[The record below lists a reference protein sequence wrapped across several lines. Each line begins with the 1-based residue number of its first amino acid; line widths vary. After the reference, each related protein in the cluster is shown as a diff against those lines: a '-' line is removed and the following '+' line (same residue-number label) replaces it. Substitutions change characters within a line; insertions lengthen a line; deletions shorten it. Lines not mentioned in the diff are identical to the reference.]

1 LVRWAILYGKKRRQR
16 RTGSRALGRAGL
28 GLFAAVFVAAGVIS
42 LAFIVLKLSIPEWRV
57 NHQFVATTCQVLD
70 TRVDTDSAGLT
81 RPEIHVRYTVDGH
94 DITVWSH
101 YDVTGVYQS
110 DAQYTQTILTEFQPG
125 QEYPGWYDPRRPE
138 TVVLARGYTW
148 FAWLMLLVPAA
159 FISIGGGGL
168 IYTVLTWGKST
179 ERLAATSQHTPGLD
193 FFMPPENNAVAEPFP
208 FVPNPQQSNDSPGTY
223 LAYRLPPGTGGW
235 SLAAMVLLCVL
246 WNVTV
251 AVFVRM
257 AVQSFQSGE
266 PDWILTIFTV
276 PFVIVGVGFL
286 VILVR
291 ALLIETGIGPTLV
304 EISAHPLAPG
314 DRYEIYVSQ
323 AGRLEIKSLDVK
335 LICEETATYRQGTN
349 TRKATRRVYEQVL
362 VTGELLARGR
372 TLPFEARAHLE
383 VPGDAMHSF
392 KAIHNRID
400 WKIIVKGAVARWPD
414 FERSFP
420 VIVRPTSAA
429 EKRG

>member
-1 LVRWAILYGKKRRQR
+1 LVRWAIIFGKKRGQR
-16 RTGSRALGRAGL
+16 RSGSNALGHAGL

-57 NHQFVATTCQVLD
+57 NHQFVATTCQVLA
-70 TRVDTDSAGLT
+70 TRIDSDSAGLT
-81 RPEIHVRYTVDGH
+81 RPEIQVQYKVD
-94 DITVWSH
+94 DRDLTVWSH

-110 DAQYTQTILTEFQPG
+110 DAQYTQKILAEFPPG
-125 QEYPGWYDPRRPE
+125 QEYPCWYDPRRPE

-168 IYTVLTWGKST
+168 IYTVLTWGKSN
-179 ERLAATSQHTPGLD
+179 ERLAATAQLTPALD
-193 FFMPPENNAVAEPFP
+193 YFRPAQSPTAEPFP
-208 FVPNPQQSNDSPGTY
+208 FVPNPQQSNDSPGTF

-257 AVQSFQSGE
+257 AVHSFQRGE
-266 PDWILTIFTV
+266 PDWWLTIFIL
-276 PFVIVGVGFL
+276 PFVVVGAAFL
-286 VILVR
+286 AILVR
-291 ALLIETGIGPTLV
+291 AILIETGIGPTLV

-314 DRYEIYVSQ
+314 ERYEIYVSQ

-335 LICEETATYRQGTN
+335 LVCEETATYRQGTN
-349 TRKATRRVYEQVL
+349 TRKATRRVYEQPL
-362 VTGELLARGR
+362 VSREALEMGR

-400 WKIIVKGAVARWPD
+400 WKIVVKGSVTRWPD

-420 VIVRPTSAA
+420 VIVRSSRAA
-429 EKRG
+429 ENRG